1 MYLELHFYD
10 LSSFKGSNFGLQFVQ
25 ILKLAAIRIRN
36 LCERIQYVEQTER
49 VYNVFKQILDQQAAL
64 FFNRHIDQ
72 IILCC
77 LYGVAKVSF
86 MLFNELPVVT
96 SLLFGLTT
104 RPCLL

>member
-1 MYLELHFYD
+1 M
-10 LSSFKGSNFGLQFVQ
+10 
-25 ILKLAAIRIRN
+25 
-36 LCERIQYVEQTER
+36 EQTER

-86 MLFNELPVVT
+86 MLFNELPVIT
-96 SLLFGLTT
+96 FLLFGLTM

>member
-1 MYLELHFYD
+1 M
-10 LSSFKGSNFGLQFVQ
+10 
-25 ILKLAAIRIRN
+25 
-36 LCERIQYVEQTER
+36 EQTER

-86 MLFNELPVVT
+86 MLFNELPVIT
-96 SLLFGLTT
+96 SLLFGLTM

>member
-1 MYLELHFYD
+1 M
-10 LSSFKGSNFGLQFVQ
+10 
-25 ILKLAAIRIRN
+25 
-36 LCERIQYVEQTER
+36 EQTER
-49 VYNVFKQILDQQAAL
+49 VYNVFKQILDQQAAM

-86 MLFNELPVVT
+86 MLFNELPVIT
-96 SLLFGLTT
+96 SLLFGLTM